1 MVYYRI
7 GRLVRLPR
15 EATERMRKERTRM
28 KDEKRIPRLL
38 DEREVLL
45 AEHEIISSA
54 LEWGFEDE
62 KTMNEAMNYI
72 FGAYDLTVKLLR
84 ECRGE

>member
-1 MVYYRI
+1 
-7 GRLVRLPR
+7 
-15 EATERMRKERTRM
+15 MRKERARM
-28 KDEKRIPRLL
+28 EDEKRIPRLL

-45 AEHEIISSA
+45 AEHELISTA
-54 LEWGFEDE
+54 LEWVFEGE

-72 FGAYDLTVKLLR
+72 FGAYDLTVKLLK